1 MPKEIILIA
10 AVTIDGFIAR
20 HNKEVTSWSLDLPLF
35 KKQTLGHSIIMGSN
49 TRKIISK
56 ELSGRKNIVVTRKDD
71 PEQVLNNIATPRCF
85 IIGGGITYSR
95 FSSFL
100 THMYI
105 TPHPFIFGKGIR
117 IFEKFTNEINLQ
129 FQKIMT
135 IDEGRGIYQYQYK
148 VEEG

>member
-56 ELSGRKNIVVTRKDD
+56 ELSGRKNIVVTRKND
-71 PEQVLNNIATPRCF
+71 PELVLNNIVTPRCF

-95 FSSFL
+95 FSPFL

-105 TPHPFIFGKGIR
+105 TPHPFIFGRGVR
-117 IFEKFTNEINLQ
+117 IFEKFTNEISLQ
-129 FQKIMT
+129 FQKIIK
-135 IDEGRGIYQYQYK
+135 IDEGKGIYQYQYK
-148 VEEG
+148 VEEV

>member
-1 MPKEIILIA
+1 MPKEVILIA

-20 HNKEVTSWSLDLPLF
+20 HNKEVISWSLDLPLF

-56 ELSGRKNIVVTRKDD
+56 ELSGRKNIVVTRTDD
-71 PEQVLNNIATPRCF
+71 PQLVLNNINTPRCF

-95 FSSFL
+95 FSPFL

-105 TPHPFIFGKGIR
+105 TPHPFIFGKGVR
-117 IFEKFTNEINLQ
+117 LFEKFTSEINLQ
-129 FQKIMT
+129 FKKIIT
-135 IDEGRGIYQYQYK
+135 VDESKGVHQYQYK
-148 VEEG
+148 VEKV